1 MEAEGGGG
9 GYRPHLDPRR
19 VNIFNPIYASQNI
32 LDESIL
38 FAIMIKYFKLQK
50 QQRINGSK
58 KGFSFHFFF
67 SFIASKI
74 FPRTPITGILLDARM
89 PIKKLHLDLI

>member
-19 VNIFNPIYASQNI
+19 VNIFNPVYASQNI

-67 SFIASKI
+67 
-74 FPRTPITGILLDARM
+74 
-89 PIKKLHLDLI
+89 HLSQAKYSLGPPSPEFYWMHACQLRNCT

>member
-9 GYRPHLDPRR
+9 VGYRPHLDPRR

-67 SFIASKI
+67 YIYRKQNIPSDPHHRNFIGCTHAN
-74 FPRTPITGILLDARM
+74 
-89 PIKKLHLDLI
+89 

>member
-1 MEAEGGGG
+1 MGGGG
-9 GYRPHLDPRR
+9 VIDPTYIIDPRR

-67 SFIASKI
+67 
-74 FPRTPITGILLDARM
+74 
-89 PIKKLHLDLI
+89 HLSQAKYSLGPPSPEFYWMHACQLRNCT

>member
-9 GYRPHLDPRR
+9 VGYRPHLDPRR

-67 SFIASKI
+67 IYRKQNIPSDPHHRNFIGCTHAN
-74 FPRTPITGILLDARM
+74 
-89 PIKKLHLDLI
+89 